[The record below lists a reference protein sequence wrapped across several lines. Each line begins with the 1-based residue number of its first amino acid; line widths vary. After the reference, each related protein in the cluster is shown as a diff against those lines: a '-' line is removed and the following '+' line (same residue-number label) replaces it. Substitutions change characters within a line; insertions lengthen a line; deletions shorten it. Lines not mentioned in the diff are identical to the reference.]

1 MLEIAGL
8 TKRFGGTTAVDGLDL
23 SIGDGEFFA
32 LLGPNAA
39 GKTTTVRMIAG
50 LLRPTSGRIRIA
62 GFDLAA
68 DGVRARSCL
77 GYIPD
82 VPFLYD
88 KLSVVETLDFIA
100 SVYGM
105 TGVEGARAR
114 EAVLARFDL
123 GRARGDLAEELSHG
137 MRQRLAFA
145 MAMLHSPRLMV
156 VDEPFVGL
164 DPKSACAVK
173 DALRERARSGGAVL
187 MCTHT
192 LPAAEE
198 LADRIGILHRG
209 RMVAAGTLGELR
221 RKAGGAGSLEE
232 IFLGMTAGGTGQ

>member
-1 MLEIAGL
+1 M
-8 TKRFGGTTAVDGLDL
+8 FGDTTAVDGLDL
-23 SIGDGEFFA
+23 SIGDGECFA

-62 GFDLAA
+62 GFDLSTDAA
-68 DGVRARSCL
+68 RARSCL
-77 GYIPD
+77 GYVPD

-88 KLSVVETLDFIA
+88 KLTVVETLDFIA
-100 SVYGM
+100 SIYGM
-105 TGVEGARAR
+105 ARGDGARAR

-123 GRARGDLAEELSHG
+123 GRARNDLAEGLSHG
-137 MRQRLAFA
+137 MRQRLVFA
-145 MAMLHSPRLMV
+145 MAMLHSPRLML

-173 DALRERARSGGAVL
+173 DALRERARSGNAVL

-192 LPAAEE
+192 LAAAEE

-209 RMVAAGTLGELR
+209 RLVAAGTLGDLR
-221 RKAGGAGSLEE
+221 RAAGGGGSLED
-232 IFLGMTAGGTGQ
+232 IFLRITAEGDEP

>member
-1 MLEIAGL
+1 MLDLTGL
-8 TKRFGGTTAVDGLDL
+8 TKRFGDTTAVDRLDL
-23 SIGDGEFFA
+23 SIGPGEFFA

-39 GKTTTVRMIAG
+39 GKTTTVKMIAG

-68 DGVRARSCL
+68 EGTRARACL
-77 GYIPD
+77 GYVPD

-88 KLSVVETLDFIA
+88 KLTVVETLDFVA

-105 TGVEGARAR
+105 AGGAGERAR
-114 EAVLARFDL
+114 EEVLARFDL
-123 GRARGDLAEELSHG
+123 GRARGDLAEGLSHG
-137 MRQRLAFA
+137 MRQRLVFA
-145 MAMLHSPRLMV
+145 MAMLHTPRLMV

-173 DALRERARSGGAVL
+173 DALKERARSGGAVL
-187 MCTHT
+187 MSTHT

-209 RMVAAGTLGELR
+209 RMVAAGTMEELR
-221 RKAGGAGSLEE
+221 NAAGGEGSLEE
-232 IFLGMTAGGTGQ
+232 IFLRLTAEGAGP